1 MPENPVAY
9 VYFAIFALLGIAVG
23 FRYLKNFL
31 APVMTAK
38 ATVVHKQK
46 VDTFSKYSGTG
57 KHTRYAVTFSM
68 GDKKRSFYVSELS
81 YGGYRIGETGML
93 KYKGD
98 RLIDFT

>member
-9 VYFAIFALLGIAVG
+9 VYFALFALLGLAVG
-23 FRYLKNFL
+23 FRFLKNLF
-31 APVMTAK
+31 APVTTVK

-57 KHTRYAVTFSM
+57 KHTKYAVTFSV
-68 GDKKRSFYVSELS
+68 GDKKRSFYVSQLS
-81 YGGYRIGETGML
+81 YGGYRIGETGTL